1 MSAQNDPASAL
12 TFSEISDLNARKK
25 AIKASHAAYVQEHPE
40 IKSMLNDFM
49 SACLLEKPNNIY
61 SFAVSHFSDLAP
73 HHSHVLTSSGPTP
86 LVLSGPPGTGKKTLF
101 SLLQKLHYSK
111 FDTPLQT
118 TSRPPRPDEENNVD
132 YIFLPLSTIQ
142 QKIED
147 NQFVEYTSHPSPS
160 GPVIYGLEYS
170 SIQSVR
176 SSSAICVILTDTLGH
191 QKIKSSGMPFKSIF
205 IKPPNLDALSDRLLD
220 SGVEEDLIPPM
231 LDSAKDE
238 ILYGETPTNFDAVIT
253 NGVLEDSFSEFS
265 KIIKEWYGKSLEED
279 DEEKD
284 EEKEEK
290 ENEKEEE

>member
-1 MSAQNDPASAL
+1 MRWYHH
-12 TFSEISDLNARKK
+12 ISDSILPT
-25 AIKASHAAYVQEHPE
+25 ILSLPQEDNYW
-40 IKSMLNDFM
+40 L
-49 SACLLEKPNNIY
+49 
-61 SFAVSHFSDLAP
+61 
-73 HHSHVLTSSGPTP
+73 
-86 LVLSGPPGTGKKTLF
+86 
-101 SLLQKLHYSK
+101 
-111 FDTPLQT
+111 
-118 TSRPPRPDEENNVD
+118 
-132 YIFLPLSTIQ
+132 YIDSTIQ
-142 QKIED
+142 QKIDD

-160 GPVIYGLEYS
+160 GRVIYGLEYS

-205 IKPPNLDALSDRLLD
+205 IKPPTLDALSDRLLD

-279 DEEKD
+279 DEEKE

-290 ENEKEEE
+290 ENVHIRTIILQCIFVMRT